1 MKISNLIS
9 IKFMKKPNLRRQ
21 LIFVGWQN
29 SRQKKENRLAS
40 QIKRIVAR
48 SRFEK
53 IKINK
58 PVGINA
64 PEIFSISINSDR
76 QELVHFID
84 RIATAMSRGRNVR
97 LNFEKTKSLK
107 PCGTLY
113 FVSMVD
119 DLLNEFG
126 SSITA
131 KYPPD
136 DVVEQLFQH
145 IGLLEKFGLSPRK
158 KVTAD
163 NVVNWHFAKGTD
175 ATMDVFSSLLTAH
188 QQSMGGEITKSELYD
203 CLSEAVTNTKAH
215 AYLNISNAPTAWWMF
230 SQAVNG
236 RLTVAISDLG
246 IGISKSL
253 LQKPELSDYIRKVR
267 RLMSKSDLDKD
278 LIKIAVSSD
287 RTKTGLPYRGKG
299 LPQMLDFIKKGA
311 DGAFRVQSSF
321 GVFQHDAKISKTE
334 TATLKKAIRGTLIE
348 WTLPLNYVTE

>member
-1 MKISNLIS
+1 
-9 IKFMKKPNLRRQ
+9 MKKPNLRRQ
-21 LIFVGWQN
+21 LIYVGWQI
-29 SRQKKENRLAS
+29 SHQKRTARSAN
-40 QIKRIVAR
+40 QIKRMVAKR
-48 SRFEK
+48 RFEK
-53 IKINK
+53 IKIYK
-58 PVGINA
+58 PVGISA
-64 PEIFSISINSDR
+64 PEIFSISSNVDR
-76 QELVHFID
+76 HELMHFID
-84 RIATAMSRGRNVR
+84 RITAAMLSGRNVR
-97 LNFEKTKSLK
+97 LNFEKTTSLK

-113 FVSMVD
+113 FVSVID
-119 DLLNEFG
+119 DLLSKFTLT
-126 SSITA
+126 ITA
-131 KYPPD
+131 KYPPND
-136 DVVEQLFQH
+136 IVEQLFQH
-145 IGLLEKFGLSPRK
+145 IGLLEKFGLPSRK
-158 KVTAD
+158 VVTAD

-188 QQSMGGEITKSELYD
+188 QKSMGGEITKSELYD

-215 AYLNISNAPTAWWMF
+215 AYLNISDAPTTWWMF

-253 LQKPELSDYIRKVR
+253 LQKPELSDYLRKLR
-267 RLMSKSDLDKD
+267 RLASKNHLDED

-311 DGAFRVQSSF
+311 DGGFRVQSSF
-321 GVFQHDAKISKTE
+321 GIFQHDAKISKTE